1 MNCILRCSS
10 LFLFFCCQL
19 FFTSCVKLDNVDG
32 YDTLSKGAKA
42 AYERYNSIVKRETF
56 SETFLFFTDPHLLK
70 TDNVFSDE
78 EKNTII
84 EAFSV
89 AKELF
94 DTLKLNFC
102 LCGGDWL
109 NYSKTQAIAKEK
121 LLFADRQMKLL
132 FSRYYK
138 MLGNH
143 DTNYQGIVS
152 VDNNAR
158 GDLPRDFIDKEYF
171 NETGSAYYSFW
182 GSNTL
187 FYVLDSGLDWT
198 PAMDKYRWEQVKW
211 LSAQLLKTQSEHM
224 VLCLH
229 MFRIKDITPM
239 SKLLVDL
246 IDAFKS
252 RRTIT
257 LGGEDYGE
265 DYDYSMVKGKIHFVI
280 SGHNHE
286 DGLIYVGENTN
297 IPVIQTCNYTID
309 GKSTFDIC
317 AVNYEKSVLK
327 LIRVGFGEDREV
339 QIL

>member
-1 MNCILRCSS
+1 MNCIIRCSF

-19 FFTSCVKLDNVDG
+19 FFTSCVKLYNVDD

-42 AYERYNSIVKRETF
+42 AYERYNSIVKCETF

-70 TDNVFSDE
+70 TENIFSDE

-84 EAFSV
+84 ESFSV

-109 NYSKTQAIAKEK
+109 NSSNTQAIAKEK
-121 LLFADRQMKLL
+121 LLFADRQMKLM
-132 FSRYYK
+132 FARYYK

-143 DTNYQGIVS
+143 DTNYQGFVS
-152 VDNNAR
+152 VDNSAR

-171 NETGSAYYSFW
+171 NETGSAYYSFL
-182 GSNTL
+182 GSNTIY
-187 FYVLDSGLDWT
+187 YVLDSGLDWT
-198 PAMDKYRWEQVKW
+198 TAMDEYRWEQLKW
-211 LSAQLLKTQSEHM
+211 LSTQLLKTKSEHL

-229 MFRIKDITPM
+229 MFRIKEITPM
-239 SKLLVDL
+239 SKLLIDI
-246 IDAFKS
+246 IDAFNLK
-252 RRTIT
+252 RTIT
-257 LGGEDYGE
+257 LGGEDY
-265 DYDYSMVKGKIHFVI
+265 DYSLVKGKIHFVI

-309 GKSTFDIC
+309 GTSTFDIC
-317 AVNYEKSVLK
+317 AVDYEKKVLK
-327 LIRVGFGEDREV
+327 LIRVGSGEDREV